1 MTEITTTGEPF
12 NFNELPTR
20 DYLEQ
25 RQAHLKNLELEIA
38 HLRGMKFDL
47 QYFLD
52 NWTEER

>member
-1 MTEITTTGEPF
+1 MA
-12 NFNELPTR
+12 
-20 DYLEQ
+20 DVDKHLEQ
-25 RQAHLKNLELEIA
+25 RKAHLKNLELVIA